1 MLIAL
6 LSMGSVFITL
16 RLLAFGIFAAVALI
30 FVPLTWGTGGF
41 HKCGIYQSTLAKYD
55 VPLFKVLQNSFKY
68 LVQQLRLDQP
78 LLKRQWVVK
87 SGSSSS
93 KLIPRKR

>member
-1 MLIAL
+1 
-6 LSMGSVFITL
+6 
-16 RLLAFGIFAAVALI
+16 
-30 FVPLTWGTGGF
+30 
-41 HKCGIYQSTLAKYD
+41 